1 MGFRSVVAV
10 ALAGAALLWSV
21 AGAETVDKIVAVVN
35 GEVILYSELQNQVR
49 AMEKASPALKTEDA
63 SRREQLEREVLQQL
77 IQQRL
82 AEGEVKR
89 LKIVVSPADVDNAL
103 KGIKQQNNF
112 TDAQLEYY
120 VSQEGLTL
128 DQFRDKL
135 KKDLERNR
143 MLDRV
148 LKSKT
153 IITDEQVDAY
163 LKTGK
168 SSTVEQRRIAI
179 LFLKQDSGEKSAED
193 VAKKARE
200 IRERLKGGADFARIV
215 KENSQGP
222 AVEEGGDIGF
232 ISTDELAP
240 AIEQAT
246 RGLGP
251 NQITDVVQTPGG
263 CYIFKV
269 LDVRKQSA
277 NDGDSAMK
285 DKARRQLFQ
294 EEVGRKFD
302 VWIKELES
310 KAFIQIFL

>member
-1 MGFRSVVAV
+1 
-10 ALAGAALLWSV
+10 
-21 AGAETVDKIVAVVN
+21 
-35 GEVILYSELQNQVR
+35 
-49 AMEKASPALKTEDA
+49 MEKASPDLKTEYA
-63 SRREQLEREVLQQL
+63 SRRGQLEREVLQQL

-82 AEGEVKR
+82 TEDEVKR

-103 KGIKQQNNF
+103 KGIKQQYNF

-120 VSQEGLTL
+120 ITQEGLTL

-143 MLDRV
+143 LLDRV

-163 LKTGK
+163 LKAGT
-168 SSTVEQRRIAI
+168 SSNVEQRRIAV
-179 LFLKQDSGEKSAED
+179 LFLKQEPNEKSAED
-193 VAKKARE
+193 VARKARE
-200 IRERLKGGADFARIV
+200 IRERLKGGADFARMV
-215 KENSQGP
+215 KENSEGP

-232 ISTDELAP
+232 ISTEEMAQTV
-240 AIEQAT
+240 EQAT

-277 NDGDSAMK
+277 NAGDPAVK

-294 EEVGRKFD
+294 EELGRKFD
-302 VWIKELES
+302 IWIKELES

>member
-1 MGFRSVVAV
+1 MGFRSVVAI
-10 ALAGAALLWSV
+10 ALAGAALICGA
-21 AGAETVDKIVAVVN
+21 AGAETVDRIVAVVN
-35 GEVILYSELQNQVR
+35 GEVILYSELQNRVR
-49 AMEKASPALKTEDA
+49 AMEKASPDLKTEYA
-63 SRREQLEREVLQQL
+63 SRRGQLEREVLQQL

-82 AEGEVKR
+82 TEDEVKR

-103 KGIKQQNNF
+103 KGIKQQYNF

-120 VSQEGLTL
+120 ITQEGLTL

-143 MLDRV
+143 LLDRV

-163 LKTGK
+163 LKAGT
-168 SSTVEQRRIAI
+168 SSNVEQRRIAV
-179 LFLKQDSGEKSAED
+179 LFLKQEPNEKSAED
-193 VAKKARE
+193 VARKARE
-200 IRERLKGGADFARIV
+200 IRERLKGGADFARMV
-215 KENSQGP
+215 KENSEGP

-232 ISTDELAP
+232 ISTEEMAQTV
-240 AIEQAT
+240 EQAT

-277 NDGDSAMK
+277 NAGDPAVK

-294 EEVGRKFD
+294 EELGRKFD
-302 VWIKELES
+302 IWIKELES